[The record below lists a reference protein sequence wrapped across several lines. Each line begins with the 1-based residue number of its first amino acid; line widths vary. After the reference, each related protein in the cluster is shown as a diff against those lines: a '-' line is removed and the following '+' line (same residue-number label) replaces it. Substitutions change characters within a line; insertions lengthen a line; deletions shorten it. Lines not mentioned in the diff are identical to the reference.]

1 MSHPEGPPGVPAP
14 VTFETAQA
22 FCRWAS
28 SQSGERLSLPSEAQ
42 LTAALYQGVVV
53 TLGPEWT
60 NEGYIMDG
68 DTLSCNKSPE
78 PGATAYFRPIRL

>member
-1 MSHPEGPPGVPAP
+1 MP

-28 SQSGERLSLPSEAQ
+28 QQSGERLGLPSEAQ
-42 LTAALYQGVVV
+42 LTFALYQGAIV
-53 TLGPEWT
+53 TLGLEWT

-68 DTLSCNKSPE
+68 DTLSCDRSPN
-78 PGATAYFRPIRL
+78 PGATAYFRLVKP